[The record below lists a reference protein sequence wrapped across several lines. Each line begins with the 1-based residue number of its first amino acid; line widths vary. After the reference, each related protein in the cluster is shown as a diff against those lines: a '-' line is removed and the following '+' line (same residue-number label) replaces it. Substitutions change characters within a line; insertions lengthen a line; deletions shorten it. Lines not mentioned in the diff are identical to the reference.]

1 MSMVINSNS
10 DESDDG
16 REKKEILQRMENF
29 NWLFHVAYSSMQLY
43 YEKYI
48 LKQPYMDSRDP

>member
-48 LKQPYMDSRDP
+48 LKQPYMDSR

>member
-1 MSMVINSNS
+1 MSMVGNSNG
-10 DESDDG
+10 DESDDE

-29 NWLFHVAYSSMQLY
+29 NRLFYVTYSSVQLY

-48 LKQPYMDSRDP
+48 LKQPCMDSR